1 MPLSEMMTNDINLM
15 DLGIGLV
22 FIVLALLIYAFARL
36 FPMLHQGLFSAP
48 PVLIPVPIPV
58 LTREAQRR
66 AALRRRQQT
75 FYN

>member
-22 FIVLALLIYAFARL
+22 FIVLALLIFAFARL
-36 FPMLHQGLFSAP
+36 FPMLRQWHFSAP
-48 PVLIPVPIPV
+48 PPPAPVLIPV

-66 AALRRRQQT
+66 AALKRRQQA